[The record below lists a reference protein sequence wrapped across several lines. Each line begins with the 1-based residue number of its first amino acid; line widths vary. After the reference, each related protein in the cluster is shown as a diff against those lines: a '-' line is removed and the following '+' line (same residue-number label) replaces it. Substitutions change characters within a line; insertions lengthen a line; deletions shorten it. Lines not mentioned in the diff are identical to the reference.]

1 MVPVMRA
8 TKPAIRHTAGNRV
21 HVLCSSASPTD
32 VDWLPGQVLDAH
44 ILFGR
49 ARYVILLDDDRRL
62 VASEFQI
69 RTRPPVAW
77 ADAAMAEAL
86 DIAS

>member
-1 MVPVMRA
+1 MVLCMRA
-8 TKPAIRHTAGNRV
+8 IKPAIRHAAGDRV
-21 HVLCSSASPTD
+21 HVLCSRAAPTD
-32 VDWLPGQVLDAH
+32 VDWWPGQVLDAH

-49 ARYVILLDDDRRL
+49 ARYVVLLDDDRRL